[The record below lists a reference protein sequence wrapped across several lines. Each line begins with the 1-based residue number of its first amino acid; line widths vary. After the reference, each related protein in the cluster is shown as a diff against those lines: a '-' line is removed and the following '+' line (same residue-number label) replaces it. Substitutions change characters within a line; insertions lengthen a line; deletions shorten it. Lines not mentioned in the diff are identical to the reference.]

1 MDEAGPSGT
10 TAPEEPAATAESIA
24 YASRMLAEA
33 ELRLE
38 SATKQE
44 QETDAMLLLARRER
58 EELKEANKELREQQD
73 KLRSRI
79 TAKRRGKAEI
89 AQMGHF
95 SEAYDW
101 VCEITKLSDVGTSGW
116 TVTRGAA

>member
-1 MDEAGPSGT
+1 MG
-10 TAPEEPAATAESIA
+10 AAQ
-24 YASRMLAEA
+24 
-33 ELRLE
+33 
-38 SATKQE
+38 QE
-44 QETDAMLLLARRER
+44 QETDVMLLLARRER

-101 VCEITKLSDVGTSGW
+101 VCEITKLTAVSARASRAHCGANGVAASYPHSSAVHPAGTPCVHLYLLPDAFCCNVHG
-116 TVTRGAA
+116 